1 MRYYRNLE
9 WIWED
14 LQSKNIGMKNEKK
27 MCEILKKKRVLI
39 KNTEKIY
46 MEIYYLPRYIF
57 LLGWSIIIKAVLL
70 KRAK

>member
-1 MRYYRNLE
+1 
-9 WIWED
+9 
-14 LQSKNIGMKNEKK
+14 MKNEKK